1 MLATLVPL
9 LLAATRP
16 NFWFFSELADED
28 VESFFANDTTTT
40 ALRKL
45 NASVALAMSNLTQP
59 RAAAVRH
66 LQSAGVPVTGW
77 LLLPKSEGYWA
88 NANNAPL
95 MKERYSEFHSWV
107 TVNNLKME
115 AVGLDMEVDQ
125 REVQALMEKNWSTL
139 EKDIKADHN
148 MTHLLRARS
157 IYGDLVDAMHTD
169 GYKVQTYIMPPVSPS
184 ANSMPGSNLIEL
196 LPLQMYD
203 ERKVGSTIFQRELG
217 LVDIPRAVDL
227 EIPML
232 YSTEAGEPVFYSYM
246 RSERNAQRVGT
257 GIGSTGSPQSQTHD
271 TFMTW
276 AELKHDLLASTAYTW
291 EVAVYSLEGMVH
303 QGFLQQLL
311 SLDWNQQ
318 LPRPPIA
325 KIDAIDASRAA
336 LQDIMR
342 RSCAADPHSCFNHS
356 APG

>member
-1 MLATLVPL
+1 MLVTLVPL
-9 LLAATRP
+9 LLAVTRP

-95 MKERYSEFHSWV
+95 MKQRYLEFHSWV

-169 GYKVQTYIMPPVSPS
+169 GYKVQTYIMPP
-184 ANSMPGSNLIEL
+184 
-196 LPLQMYD
+196 MYD

-246 RSERNAQRVGT
+246 RSEKNAQRVGT

-276 AELKHDLLASTAYTW
+276 AELKHDLLASTAYTR

-318 LPRPPIA
+318 LPRPPLA

-342 RSCAADPHSCFNHS
+342 RSCAADPHSCFNRS